1 MLLVALLLMGL
12 IAAVAMALVAVL
24 GARALR
30 KRNRVSP
37 SAASPAPA
45 AWLGAPSAPA
55 RLHRRLRSAVAVAR
69 SASAAAAPVAPRL
82 AELTADLER
91 EAVAIDDHLV
101 MVSRLASRERRKVLA
116 QLATKVRQVEQLASQ
131 VSLMAVQAQ
140 APMISAG
147 QPSALDDLSHQLELL
162 EQARHEVAQVES
174 TTGVQRASPYA
185 TGRPVQG
192 GRRAAPPGTP
202 APGT

>member
-1 MLLVALLLMGL
+1 VLLVALLLMGL

-45 AWLGAPSAPA
+45 AWLGAPSASA

-69 SASAAAAPVAPRL
+69 SASAAAPVAPRL

-192 GRRAAPPGTP
+192 GRRAAPPSTP